1 MKIGF
6 IGLGIMGESMV
17 LNIINKQ
24 DDPVYVYDID
34 HKKIDA
40 IVNKGGHSTFSVK
53 EIVSLCDIIITMIP
67 NGKILSNIHKEAYPY
82 VKENQL
88 FIDMSTIN
96 PDTSVSLSDKLKS
109 HKAHMID
116 APVVK
121 SKSAAINGTLGI
133 YVGGDKALFNRAY
146 PILKTMGENI
156 IHLGDNGAG
165 LTMKLAHNMLVGLIQ
180 NGVNE
185 MLVLAEKA
193 NIKIDDFVKA
203 IGYGGGQN
211 FYLDGKGKSISHR
224 DFSTAFSVKNMHKDM
239 HLTKNLI
246 NQLSLNL
253 PTSNHIVD
261 LYDEA
266 ILKKLGELDFSAS
279 FKVVEKNSKKM

>member
-1 MKIGF
+1 
-6 IGLGIMGESMV
+6 
-17 LNIINKQ
+17 
-24 DDPVYVYDID
+24 
-34 HKKIDA
+34 
-40 IVNKGGHSTFSVK
+40 
-53 EIVSLCDIIITMIP
+53 
-67 NGKILSNIHKEAYPY
+67 
-82 VKENQL
+82 
-88 FIDMSTIN
+88 
-96 PDTSVSLSDKLKS
+96 
-109 HKAHMID
+109 
-116 APVVK
+116 
-121 SKSAAINGTLGI
+121 
-133 YVGGDKALFNRAY
+133 
-146 PILKTMGENI
+146 
-156 IHLGDNGAG
+156 
-165 LTMKLAHNMLVGLIQ
+165 
-180 NGVNE
+180 